1 MTAYIKHKNRPKAS
15 AVIVAAGGSTR
26 MGGTDKVK
34 TLLSGIPV
42 LGRCVAAFADS
53 KGVDEIV
60 IVTREDLMAYAAEL
74 APRFGKGKVS
84 AVIKGGKSRTESAYL
99 GVMQVSRKAE
109 LILIHDGARPLVT
122 EDIISSA
129 IKTAEAFGAALPAV
143 PVKDTIKAGERGFVT
158 STPDRSSLY
167 IAQTPRPFR
176 QSLLRRPLLMP
187 LLKG

>member
-60 IVTREDLMAYAAEL
+60 IVTSE
-74 APRFGKGKVS
+74 
-84 AVIKGGKSRTESAYL
+84 T
-99 GVMQVSRKAE
+99 
-109 LILIHDGARPLVT
+109 
-122 EDIISSA
+122 
-129 IKTAEAFGAALPAV
+129 
-143 PVKDTIKAGERGFVT
+143 
-158 STPDRSSLY
+158 
-167 IAQTPRPFR
+167 
-176 QSLLRRPLLMP
+176 
-187 LLKG
+187 